1 MKIGRKV
8 LLMAGSLAMG
18 LIAGGCGG
26 VNASGSVSPA
36 TFLLPG
42 ILYRT
47 PAAKPLDEVRDPE
60 VARIVAPETGA
71 AGQP

>member
-1 MKIGRKV
+1 MKFGRKL
-8 LLMAGSLAMG
+8 LLMAGALAMG
-18 LIAGGCGG
+18 GIAGGCGG
-26 VNASGSVSPA
+26 VNATGSVSPA

-42 ILYRT
+42 IMYRT

-60 VARIVAPETGA
+60 VARTTAADTGS